1 MHNKMEIEGAASDAA
16 RPQAA
21 DFPCEA
27 GRMRRLD
34 GQICSLSGKNAA
46 ETARTR
52 RVIHLGITGVGI
64 WFLSASHFDGHRYQQ
79 PSMGGTD

>member
-1 MHNKMEIEGAASDAA
+1 MQMHNKMEIEGAASDAA

-27 GRMRRLD
+27 GRMRRFD

-46 ETARTR
+46 EAAAGDGFVLLQPMIGEIVPLADTVR
-52 RVIHLGITGVGI
+52 RYEAWWRGI
-64 WFLSASHFDGHRYQQ
+64 D
-79 PSMGGTD
+79 

>member
-21 DFPCEA
+21 DFSCEA
-27 GRMRRLD
+27 GRMRRFD

-46 ETARTR
+46 ETARMMAGSRLATR
-52 RVIHLGITGVGI
+52 MRLPQTRLTPTQKIRMEPTR
-64 WFLSASHFDGHRYQQ
+64 DR
-79 PSMGGTD
+79 